1 MQDVFEFYTGKR
13 ERERERERE
22 RAVDGIHK
30 MDISLKLL
38 PNSYQRYE

>member
-38 PNSYQRYE
+38 PN